1 MAGIEYSIGTKF
13 IDKFKTNPVTAKR
26 DYLSLVDDKYGYYSI
41 NRLTNRVMQ
50 TDLSVDNEA
59 LDYLIPD
66 EEVVICKVDE
76 FTRKRKQ

>member
-1 MAGIEYSIGTKF
+1 
-13 IDKFKTNPVTAKR
+13 
-26 DYLSLVDDKYGYYSI
+26 
-41 NRLTNRVMQ
+41 MQ